1 MKSFSIKKA
10 TYKDIGFIFKL
21 YNDGVKNSF
30 FNNKK
35 TITFKQHEKWY
46 KFAIKS
52 PIIFIHIFKKNNIA
66 IGYIKYD
73 LIKKQYAIISIIIN
87 KKYRK
92 KGVASILMKRSIKII
107 NKKFKIKKFYAE
119 VLKKNL
125 LSRSFFIKNEFIKV
139 KYPKKNTIFKK
150 SNDLFLLSL
159 TNV

>member
-1 MKSFSIKKA
+1 M
-10 TYKDIGFIFKL
+10 GFIFKL

-30 FNNKK
+30 FNNNK

-52 PIIFIHIFKKNNIA
+52 PIIFIHICKKNNIP

-92 KGVASILMKRSIKII
+92 KGVASILMKRSLKII
-107 NKKFKIKKFYAE
+107 YRKYKIKKFYAG

-125 LSRSFFIKNEFIKV
+125 PSRSFFIKNEFIKV
-139 KYPKKNTIFKK
+139 KHPKKNNTFKK
-150 SNDLFLLSL
+150 SNDFFLLSL
-159 TNV
+159 ANL